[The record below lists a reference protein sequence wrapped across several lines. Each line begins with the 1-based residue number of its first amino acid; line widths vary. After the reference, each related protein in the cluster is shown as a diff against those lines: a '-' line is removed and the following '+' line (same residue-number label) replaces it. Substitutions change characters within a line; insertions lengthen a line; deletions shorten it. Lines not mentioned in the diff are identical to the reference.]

1 MTSLLTNVAAM
12 TALQTLQSTNKAM
25 EATQNRI
32 STGYRVSEA
41 SDNAAYWSIA
51 TTMRS
56 DNKAMSAV
64 KDALGIG
71 TSVVDTAYTAMTS
84 IKDVLDKM
92 KSLLTTASQDGVER
106 SKVQDEITQ
115 AQNQLKNVATT
126 ASFAGQNWLSIDSS
140 ATGYVS
146 MRDVIA
152 SFSRSS
158 AGALS
163 LTTVKIDTS
172 TMKMFDSS
180 SSATG
185 VLEKDLAATTT
196 AKSGR
201 FSTYM
206 GTATNTAG
214 TAGAK
219 GTWDTGAT
227 VTAGTH
233 DVTLG
238 DTDVMSFTVKIG
250 SGPTT
255 KVAITKSMVDAALGS
270 TDGVIDSEADYAA
283 VLKKGLDDA
292 GVQGGTWAIAANS
305 LTITTANNNENVVVG
320 ALKIESFGAADID
333 ITASGTSFSDI
344 KAYIN
349 IVDKAISKVTAAAST
364 LGAVKNRLDVQT
376 QFVSTL
382 MDTLEKGIGTLVD
395 ADMTEESTKL
405 KALQTQQQLGVQ
417 ALSIANSSSQTI
429 MQLFQN

>member
-292 GVQGGTWAIAANS
+292 SVQGGTWAIAANS

-320 ALKIESFGAADID
+320 AIKIESFGAADID
-333 ITASGTSFSDI
+333 ITTSGTSFSDI

>member
-214 TAGAK
+214 TATTK
-219 GTWDTGAT
+219 GIWDTGPT

-292 GVQGGTWAIAANS
+292 GVQGGTWAIATNS
-305 LTITTANNNENVVVG
+305 LTITTANNNESVVVG
-320 ALKIESFGAADID
+320 AIKIESFGAADID